1 MPAKKATLVVPVLQA
16 RQLLLVILIPRPLL
30 LAVMAQ
36 HLLGGA
42 GDLLRRLVL
51 PAMTPRRPCRCVFL
65 HAASIKPPSSPA
77 PVRSF
82 FLAR

>member
-1 MPAKKATLVVPVLQA
+1 MLLQEIKKEHASKKATLVVLVLQA

-51 PAMTPRRPCRCVFL
+51 PAMTPRRPL
-65 HAASIKPPSSPA
+65 NEE
-77 PVRSF
+77 
-82 FLAR
+82 